1 MKKSEYANSW
11 SVSSK
16 FFYKENYYRW
26 MEEKI
31 SEKAIV
37 LEIGCGVGYSTL
49 TLLENGH
56 KVIAVDKN
64 QFCLDMAKELVINKG
79 YIISES
85 LDDFGTSDVVFL
97 KRDVVSEEFNS
108 EILSTLTYDA
118 VVCWNVG
125 GAWNS
130 TTLSFYSQYL
140 LNYGLTPQQIQQN
153 PESSYAELI
162 LWNACKLA
170 KKKGAIV
177 HIVERSG
184 EILNE
189 ENDTYYNLLKSEC
202 GFSRIE
208 FECLKA
214 KTVSEGGTILVTDG
228 IVNREKIIDIILASI
243 VMG

>member
-1 MKKSEYANSW
+1 
-11 SVSSK
+11 
-16 FFYKENYYRW
+16 

-49 TLLENGH
+49 TLLNNGH

-64 QFCLDMAKELVINKG
+64 QFCLDMAKELVVNKS
-79 YIISES
+79 YMISES

-97 KRDVVSEEFNS
+97 KRDVVLEEFHS
-108 EILSTLTYDA
+108 EILSILTYDA

-125 GAWNS
+125 GAWNL

-162 LWNACKLA
+162 LWNACKLV

-189 ENDTYYNLLKSEC
+189 GNDTYYNLLKSEC
-202 GFSRIE
+202 RFSRIE

-214 KTVSEGGTILVTDG
+214 KTVSEGGTLFS
-228 IVNREKIIDIILASI
+228 NRRYSK
-243 VMG
+243 